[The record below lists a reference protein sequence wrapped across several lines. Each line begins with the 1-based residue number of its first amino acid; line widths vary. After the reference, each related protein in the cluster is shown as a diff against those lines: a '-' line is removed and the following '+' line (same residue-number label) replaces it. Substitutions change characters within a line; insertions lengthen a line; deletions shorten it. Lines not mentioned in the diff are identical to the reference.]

1 MRGRDDVNM
10 LSLPLIFWAANYFQ
24 FNKEGKD
31 MVQLYSDIKGNGPPT
46 NHTPGAVGQ
55 FYVDH
60 DTGIRYECVEAF
72 VQKGYKFNSQ
82 NYKWEERG
90 IDTDFLATDAEVA
103 KAVDDLRDE
112 ISGGGAV
119 PSEGVAIWAELVE

>member
-1 MRGRDDVNM
+1 
-10 LSLPLIFWAANYFQ
+10 
-24 FNKEGKD
+24 

-46 NHTPGAVGQ
+46 KDTPGSVGQ

-72 VQKGYKFNSQ
+72 TQKGYKIDKQ
-82 NYKWEERG
+82 VYEWEERG
-90 IDTDFLATDAEVA
+90 LDMDFLATDAEVA

-112 ISGGGAV
+112 ISGGGVV
-119 PSEGVAIWAELVE
+119 PSEGFAVWAELVD